1 VRPQPII
8 RFLDRGVR
16 RVRTSRIV
24 IAGRERF
31 VAVGIAL
38 VACAACAVA
47 FALLPHGR
55 MFDPLAFVLAGLALT
70 AGLLSVKDRGT
81 LILSA
86 TFVCSMLAVAFLGP
100 APALAIVVFAEAMVW
115 AVERY
120 RLGALAINVAVVG
133 VPSLLAGIVFDR
145 GSTGVAFAVELT
157 AVTLG
162 ALALNYVLVNAL
174 TALRDVIPLR
184 DAMRPPHELLPTIA
198 LNVALTVA
206 LAEVQAQV
214 GLAASI
220 FAALVVV
227 AFSYMARLVVSA
239 RERAREYAALS
250 WGVLSG
256 LLRTLDERDPRA
268 ARHGAA
274 VAAFSRD
281 IAAQLGL
288 AEREQELAHTAGLLH
303 DIGRFA
309 LSDRVM
315 ERGHELTDPDWRTIR
330 RHSEI
335 GAGLL
340 RDLGLY
346 GPVAE
351 IVRAHHE
358 RVDGRGYPDGLGG
371 DEIPLLAR
379 IVAVAEV
386 YDTLTADDT
395 YRTPMTS
402 FEALTELRRV
412 AARQL
417 DPVCVEALA
426 QLLSGRGLEYRHA
439 DAADYDRELDIERR
453 MNEAGGV

>member
-1 VRPQPII
+1 M
-8 RFLDRGVR
+8 D
-16 RVRTSRIV
+16 
-24 IAGRERF
+24 E
-31 VAVGIAL
+31 
-38 VACAACAVA
+38 
-47 FALLPHGR
+47 
-55 MFDPLAFVLAGLALT
+55 PLAGVLAGLAVT

-81 LILSA
+81 LQLSG

-100 APALAIVVFAEAMVW
+100 APAFAVVVFAEGVVW

-120 RLGALAINVAVVG
+120 RPGALSINVLVVG
-133 VPSLLAGIVFDR
+133 GPSLLAGLVFDR
-145 GSTGVAFAVELT
+145 SSTGVEFATELT
-157 AVTLG
+157 GATLG

-174 TALRDVIPLR
+174 TALRDGLR
-184 DAMRPPHELLPTIA
+184 LARALRPPRELFPAIG

-227 AFSYMARLVVSA
+227 AFSYMARLVVLA
-239 RERAREYAALS
+239 RERARAYAALS

-268 ARHGAA
+268 ARHSAA

-281 IAAQLGL
+281 IAAQMGL
-288 AEREQELAHTAGLLH
+288 SAREQELAHTSGLLH

-315 ERGHELTDPDWRTIR
+315 ERGTKLTDPDWRTIR
-330 RHSEI
+330 RHPEI
-335 GAGLL
+335 GADLL

-358 RVDGRGYPDGLGG
+358 RPDGRGYPDRLKG
-371 DEIPLLAR
+371 DEIPLIAR

-402 FEALTELRRV
+402 FEALNELRRV
-412 AARQL
+412 AGRQL
-417 DPVCVEALA
+417 DADCVEALA
-426 QLLSGRGLEYRHA
+426 QVLAGRGVEYRHA
-439 DAADYDRELDIERR
+439 LDADYDRELDIVRR
-453 MNEAGGV
+453 MNEAAEPRPS